1 MKNKILE
8 AGQKKMEG
16 IVDFFKKEVGS
27 LRAGRASLSLL
38 EGITVEY
45 YGSRMPVNQIA
56 TITIPQPQML
66 VIQPW
71 DRNVLGDITKAIQ
84 SSNLGL
90 NPISDANVI
99 KIPIPPISEER
110 RQELVKILHKM
121 GEEARIEIREIRRK
135 ANEALKKGEKDKT
148 ISEDD
153 VYKGINEIQEM
164 TDKFIKEIDKKIE
177 EKSKEIMES

>member
-153 VYKGINEIQEM
+153 MYKGINEIQEM